1 MIQELGVESRKV
13 RDYLGMAT
21 WPVGIKLIRQ
31 GDQIY
36 TIGHDKA
43 DSRKPFCWYVH
54 EASHG
59 KRFLLRREDLDCNK
73 AEIVLGFREPR
84 FADIEPRIKEKIAG
98 IRIGPVEDADTVM
111 LVVNPEQGMTL
122 TNLLPEIRLSFRK
135 NRTVCG
141 EGMASVFN
149 TRQPTMTLLCI
160 GARTD
165 GDFQADELLV
175 TLPYS
180 MFMELPSRMNKFT
193 SLSRQAVDSLTR
205 RFRKLH

>member
-1 MIQELGVESRKV
+1 MIQELGLESRKV
-13 RDYLGMAT
+13 REYLGMAT
-21 WPVGIKLIRQ
+21 LPVGVKLIRQ
-31 GDQIY
+31 GDQIDTTRY
-36 TIGHDKA
+36 DTA

-54 EASHG
+54 EASRG
-59 KRFLLRREDLDCNK
+59 KSFFVRWQDLDCNK

-84 FADIEPRIKEKIAG
+84 FANIEPRIKEKITG
-98 IRIGPVEDADTVM
+98 LRIGPVEDADTVM
-111 LVVNPEQGMTL
+111 LIVNPEQSMTL
-122 TNLLPEIRLSFRK
+122 TNLLPEIQLSFRK

-141 EGMASVFN
+141 EGMASVYN
-149 TRQPTMTLLCI
+149 TKQPTMTLLCI

-175 TLPYS
+175 TLPYK
-180 MFMELPSRMNKFT
+180 MFMEVPSRMNKFT